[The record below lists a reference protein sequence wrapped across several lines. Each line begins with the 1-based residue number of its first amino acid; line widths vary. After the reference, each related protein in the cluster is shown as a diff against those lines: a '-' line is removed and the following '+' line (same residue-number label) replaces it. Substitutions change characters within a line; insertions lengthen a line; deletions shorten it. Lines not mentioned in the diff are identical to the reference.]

1 MTENDSY
8 LPAGGGE
15 CTVAL
20 TQDDIE
26 VLSKTALFADLDRD
40 QLRALIGNATP
51 RLYPKGRVLFQQEDS
66 ADRFYAVLDGWVK
79 LSRQSRGGDEVILG
93 VFCRGETFAEAAMFL
108 NSTFPVTAEVV
119 DDARLLTFQND
130 VFRARL
136 RDDPELGL
144 GMLASTS
151 RHLKHLVEH
160 IEQVKGRPGP
170 QRVAGFILSLCPI
183 PDGSAVVGLPY
194 EKSLIAARLGM
205 KPESLSRALARLR
218 RLGIRSERNHIV
230 VSDVA
235 MLAAF
240 VEDGESGL
248 RAFRG

>member
-1 MTENDSY
+1 MIRNNGFCQAD
-8 LPAGGGE
+8 GGE
-15 CTVAL
+15 RTL
-20 TQDDIE
+20 TLTHEDLD
-26 VLSKTALFADLDRD
+26 VLRKTALFADLELE
-40 QLRALIGNATP
+40 QLRGLIGNATP
-51 RLYPKGRVLFQQEDS
+51 RLYPKGRILFQQEDG

-79 LSRQSRGGDEVILG
+79 LSRQSRGGEEVVLG
-93 VFCRGETFAEAAMFL
+93 VFCKGETFAEAAMFL
-108 NSTFPVTAEVV
+108 KSTFPVTAEVV
-119 DDARLLTFQND
+119 EDARLLTFQND

-136 RDDPELGL
+136 KEDPELGL

-151 RHLKHLVEH
+151 RHLKNLVEH

-183 PDGSAVVGLPY
+183 PEGSAVVGLPY

-218 RLGIRSERNHIV
+218 RLGVVSERNHIV

-235 MLAAF
+235 LLTAF
-240 VEDGESGL
+240 AEEGESGL
-248 RAFRG
+248 RAYRG